1 MRERDPDTRALTV
14 SKQRLW
20 LRGLTSLVRA
30 CAHGGGSSRSR
41 SVPVLSSRIEVLE
54 ARTVLSH
61 ASGITSHFGPA
72 AAERVATQHELVV
85 VDPHVADWQFLAAS
99 AKTQG
104 RAVLVLNAEQDGIA
118 QVGAALAAGSDWTG
132 VHFFSHGSADG
143 FQLGGSQIDRARIG
157 SYADEVRQW
166 RGSLASGADLLFYEC
181 DLAGGSAGRSLLDDF
196 RAWTGADVAASTNVT
211 GAAALGGDWVLEYQR
226 GAIETGSPLTAAE
239 QGAYAGTFATFTV
252 TNTGDSGA
260 GSLRQAIADANAAD
274 EADTIEFNL
283 SNADPNFNAMTG
295 KWTITLASALDVVTE
310 QVLIDGRTQA
320 GYAGAPLVV
329 VNGSGIN
336 SNGIDLG
343 SGSSGSTVRGLVIN
357 GFSGAGVHIASANNF
372 VQGNWIGLN
381 ASGTAAAANGT
392 GVLLDNAGG
401 NTVGGATA
409 ADRNVISGNSQNG
422 VSVSG
427 AMATGNTI
435 LGNYIGLDH
444 TGAAPIG
451 NGASGVLTTA
461 GATGTAIGGTA
472 AGAGNFISGNAE
484 YGVRIEADNTTVE
497 GNVIGL
503 FADGSVSASS
513 GNHIGGVVVSSA
525 NNAIGAASAGNVIS
539 GNGGAGVHLQTSGAT
554 GNVLLG
560 NYIGTD
566 TAGSAATGFGNASG
580 VLLSSGA
587 SGNTLGGAAAGAGNV
602 VSGHSGNGVDM
613 NNAPGNTLLGNF
625 IGLDASGTSAL
636 PNLQGVML
644 IDAPNT
650 VIGGSAAGERNVISG
665 NTQNGIATIGEGI
678 SGTRIQGNYIG
689 TNAAGT
695 AAVSNGGAGISID
708 TLSGSRSTGLTIGGT
723 TAGAGNLISGNNSD
737 GILVQADSTLIAG
750 NVIGLNAAG
759 TAPLPNGTGITI
771 INALS
776 NTIGGT
782 TAGARNVISGNL
794 GEGFRVFG
802 SSTSGNLIQG
812 NYIGTDPA
820 GSSATGFGNGG
831 NGVRLIGTNN
841 TVGGS
846 TPGTGNVI
854 AFNNGSGVSV
864 ESGLGQS
871 VLQNSIFGNTSLG
884 IDLGNNGANSNDG
897 AASAGQPNLL
907 TDFPVF
913 TTANLVGSTL
923 TVAGYVGSAAGQVE
937 FANNR
942 VEVFISDTSS
952 ANGSGRTYIGFL
964 TTDASGNFS
973 GSLNVT
979 GLGLTVADS
988 VTATATDAG
997 GNTSE
1002 FGTNFDVNGE
1012 PVAVAD
1018 AGAAVEAGGTN
1029 NGTPG
1034 TDPTGDVLANDTDPD
1049 VGDTK
1054 VVTGVVAGN
1063 AGSASGSVGV
1073 AVAGTYGS
1081 VVINADGSFAYTVN
1095 NVDAAVQA
1103 LRTSSDTLTDTFT
1116 YTITDGGGLTS
1127 TAQLTVTIHGANDT
1141 PTGGAVA
1148 ATAAEAG
1155 GLDNLTPGLN
1165 PTGTVFTNILDVDN
1179 GDTFTVTGVTAG
1191 VVGSASGAVG
1201 SPVAGAYGSLTVRAD
1216 GTFVYTVD
1224 NASASVQALRAG
1236 NSVTDTF
1243 TYTAADLG
1251 DLTVTAQVTVTIQ
1264 GAADAPGAAVL
1275 VAGGTVPLNAVAG
1288 TVVGQVAAPIADA
1301 GATVGYAL
1309 VTSANGLFTIDSS
1322 GQIAVAPGAVFGS
1335 QNPGAYNLTVRTTG
1349 SNGTARDQTI
1359 TLGVEVGGADRAV
1372 PRNGLTPVRFADGRI
1387 GFQNSAGQLV
1397 RTVAPPA
1404 GYGSFQVAI
1413 VPDRTGDG
1421 IDDLLVGAGSG
1432 IGSRVG
1438 IFDGATGAELL
1449 TWSPFSAGFIGGV
1462 SVACGDVT
1470 GDGVAD
1476 FIIGAGPGAGPHVKV
1491 FDGVTGAERA
1501 SFFAYD
1507 SRFRGGVSVAVGDV
1521 TRDGFADIVTAAGPG
1536 TAPHVKVFSGR
1547 FGDELM
1553 SFFAYDRDFFGGV
1566 RVSIRD
1572 VNADGLPDIITE
1584 ATVAGRTHVKAFDT
1598 LTGEIIQSYFSP

>member
-1 MRERDPDTRALTV
+1 M
-14 SKQRLW
+14 
-20 LRGLTSLVRA
+20 
-30 CAHGGGSSRSR
+30 
-41 SVPVLSSRIEVLE
+41 
-54 ARTVLSH
+54 
-61 ASGITSHFGPA
+61 
-72 AAERVATQHELVV
+72 

-99 AKTQG
+99 AKAQG
-104 RAVLVLNAEQDGIA
+104 RTVLVLNAEQDGIA

-181 DLAGGSAGRSLLDDF
+181 GLAGGSAGRSLLDDF

-274 EADTIEFNL
+274 GADTIEFNL
-283 SNADPNFNAMTG
+283 SNADPNFDAMTG
-295 KWTITLASALDVVTE
+295 KWTITLAAALDVVTE
-310 QVLIDGRTQA
+310 SVTIDGSTQA

-343 SGSSGSTVRGLVIN
+343 IGSSGSTVRGLVIN

-381 ASGTAAAANGT
+381 ASGTAAAANTT
-392 GVLLDNAGG
+392 GVLLDNASG

-409 ADRNVISGNSQNG
+409 ADRNVISGNGEDG

-435 LGNYIGLDH
+435 LGNYIGLDPAGV
-444 TGAAPIG
+444 TAIG
-451 NGASGVLTTA
+451 NAYSGVLTTN
-461 GATGTAIGGTA
+461 GATGTTVGGTA
-472 AGAGNFISGNAE
+472 PGAGNLISGNAE
-484 YGVRIEADNTTVE
+484 YGVRIEADNTTVK

-503 FADGSVSASS
+503 FGDGSVSATS
-513 GNHIGGVVVSSA
+513 GNHIGGVLVSSA
-525 NNAIGAASAGNVIS
+525 NNTIGGAAARNVIS

-554 GNVLLG
+554 GNVLQG

-566 TAGSAATGFGNASG
+566 TAGSAATGFGNARG
-580 VLLSSGA
+580 VLLDNGA
-587 SGNTLGGAAAGAGNV
+587 SGNTVGGAAAGAGNV
-602 VSGHSGNGVDM
+602 ISGNAGAGVDL
-613 NNAPGNTLLGNF
+613 NGAAGNTLLGNI
-625 IGLDASGTSAL
+625 IGLDGSGTVAL
-636 PNLQGVML
+636 PNSQGVTL
-644 IDAPNT
+644 INAPDT
-650 VIGGSAAGERNVISG
+650 VIGGSAAGEGNVISG
-665 NTQNGIATIGEGI
+665 NSQNGIGSDGNGV

-695 AAVSNGGAGISID
+695 AAVGNAGMGISID
-708 TLSGSRSTGLTIGGT
+708 TSSGARSTGLTIGGT
-723 TAGAGNLISGNNSD
+723 TAGAGNLISGNGSSA
-737 GILVQADSTLIAG
+737 ILLQADNTLIAG
-750 NVIGLNAAG
+750 NIIGLNAAG
-759 TAPLPNGTGITI
+759 TATLPNGGGII
-771 INALS
+771 LASASN

-782 TAGARNVISGNL
+782 TALARNVISGNL
-794 GEGFRVFG
+794 NEGFRVF
-802 SSTSGNLIQG
+802 SATTSGNVIQG
-812 NYIGTDPA
+812 NYIGTDGA
-820 GSSATGFGNGG
+820 GSSTPGFGNGSH
-831 NGVRLIGTNN
+831 GVWLNGTNN
-841 TVGGS
+841 TVGGAA
-846 TPGTGNVI
+846 PGAGNVI
-854 AFNNGSGVSV
+854 AFNNGSGVII
-864 ESGLGQS
+864 ESGSGQS
-871 VLQNSIFGNTSLG
+871 ILQNSIYGNTSLG
-884 IDLGNNGANSNDG
+884 INLGNTVTNDG
-897 AASAGQPNLL
+897 AVSPGEPNLR

-923 TVAGYVGSAAGQVE
+923 TVAGYVGSAAGQAT
-937 FANNR
+937 FSNNR

-964 TTDASGNFS
+964 TTNASGNFS
-973 GSLNVT
+973 GSLSVA
-979 GLGLTVADS
+979 GLGLTAADS
-988 VTATATDAG
+988 LTATATDES

-1002 FGTNFDVNGE
+1002 FGTNRAVNGE

-1018 AGAAVEAGGTN
+1018 AAMAVEAGGTN

-1034 TDPTGDVLANDTDPD
+1034 TDPTGNVLANDTDPD
-1049 VGDTK
+1049 GGDTK

-1073 AVAGTYGS
+1073 TVTGTYGS
-1081 VVINADGSFAYTVN
+1081 VVVNANGSFTYTVN
-1095 NVDAAVQA
+1095 NANAAVQA

-1116 YTITDGGGLTS
+1116 YTLTDGGGLTS
-1127 TAQLTVTIHGANDT
+1127 TAQLTVTIHGANDI

-1165 PTGTVFTNILDVDN
+1165 PTGTVFTNISDVDS
-1179 GDTFTVTGVTAG
+1179 GDTFTVTGVAAG
-1191 VVGSASGAVG
+1191 VAGSASGAVG

-1236 NSVTDTF
+1236 DSVTDTF

-1251 DLTVTAQVTVTIQ
+1251 GLTVTAQVTVTIQ

-1288 TVVGQVAAPIADA
+1288 TVVGQVAASIADA

-1322 GQIAVAPGAVFGS
+1322 GRIAVAPGAVFGS
-1335 QNPGAYNLTVRTTG
+1335 QNPGAYNLIVRTTG

-1359 TLGVEVGGADRAV
+1359 TLGVEVGGSDRAV

-1421 IDDLLVGAGSG
+1421 IDDLLVGGGSG

-1547 FGDELM
+1547 FGEELM
-1553 SFFAYDRDFFGGV
+1553 SFFAYDRNFFGGV

-1584 ATVAGRTHVKAFDT
+1584 ATVTGRTHVKAFDT
-1598 LTGEIIQSYFSP
+1598 LTGEIIQSYFSS